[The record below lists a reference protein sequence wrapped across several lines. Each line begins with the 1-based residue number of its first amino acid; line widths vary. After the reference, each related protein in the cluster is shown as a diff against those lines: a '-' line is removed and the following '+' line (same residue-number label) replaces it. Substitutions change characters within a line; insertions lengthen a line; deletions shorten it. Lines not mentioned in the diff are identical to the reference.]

1 MFTTRKNAIWL
12 SVLAFASFVAR
23 TTLEFRYVFTEDM
36 FPQDLGTMSA
46 AMVFYTLIITAW
58 LLAHLQVE
66 RGIRRGW
73 TWILV
78 FSALTFLLA
87 VGTTFSFCPTPCQTA
102 WPVAEI
108 MNWSQWVLGG
118 LASYAAINQ
127 LRASKS

>member
-1 MFTTRKNAIWL
+1 MLAVKKNAVRL

-23 TTLEFRYVFTEDM
+23 TTLEFRYVFTEEM
-36 FPQDLGTMSA
+36 FPQDLGTMTA
-46 AMVFYTLIITAW
+46 AMLFYTLIITAW

-66 RGIRRGW
+66 RGVRKGW

-78 FSALTFLLA
+78 FSALTLFEG

-108 MNWSQWVLGG
+108 LNWSQWILGG
-118 LASYAAINQ
+118 LAAYAALIQ
-127 LRASKS
+127 LRDSK